1 MTTTEMTRADELLN
15 EIEADGAMPADAALS
30 APSVV
35 QANPYVGIAAAPF
48 SPEAA
53 EILLGGVAEEDIE
66 IRPDGLIYL
75 PEIKYRR
82 ILNRAFGPGAWSLL
96 PMEIT
101 VSPQDNML
109 YYKGA
114 LFVLGR
120 FVSEAIGEQQYFPDN
135 DRMSYATAA
144 ESAKSNCLMRCCK
157 DLGIASELWDPT
169 FVRGWIARNATE
181 AWCVNVGSRDKG
193 KKKKMWRKRE
203 APPIDAFPWKE
214 EGGYGSEPVQVSHPE
229 PPQMS
234 RPVQTGMPG
243 STMSAAP
250 AAAPS
255 VAPNGNGSAA
265 RPSAPRPESRNAA
278 AKPPAA
284 RQEEQLPLAPLVSVK
299 QVGRFRAIARSNG
312 WTEQEQTRLLTKFG
326 FSRAEEITRDAYD
339 RICTALENPV
349 ILTEVRAEIDE
360 ELDFGLE

>member
-1 MTTTEMTRADELLN
+1 MTTTEMTRADELLT
-15 EIEADGAMPADAALS
+15 EIETGDGAVVEMPAIAA
-30 APSVV
+30 PGV
-35 QANPYVGIAAAPF
+35 QDNPYVGIAAAPF

-53 EILLGGVAEEDIE
+53 DVLLGAVAEDDVE

-169 FVRGWIARNATE
+169 FVRNWVTRNATE
-181 AWCVNVGSRDKG
+181 AWCVNVGTRDRG
-193 KKKKMWRKRE
+193 KKKKMWRKKS
-203 APPIDAFPWKE
+203 APPIDSYPWKE
-214 EGGYGSEPVQVSHPE
+214 EAAYDAEPIHVGRPE
-229 PPQMS
+229 PPSM
-234 RPVQTGMPG
+234 RPAA
-243 STMSAAP
+243 SAADAGGGAMTGRP
-250 AAAPS
+250 AAAR
-255 VAPNGNGSAA
+255 ADGRLAG
-265 RPSAPRPESRNAA
+265 
-278 AKPPAA
+278 AKTAVDDA
-284 RQEEQLPLAPLVSVK
+284 QLPLAPLVSVK
-299 QVGRFRAIARSNG
+299 QVGRFRAIGRSNG
-312 WTEQEQTRLLTKFG
+312 WTENEQNRLLSKFG
-326 FSRAEEITRDAYD
+326 FNRAEEITRDAYD
-339 RICTALENPV
+339 RICSALENPV
-349 ILTEVRAEIDE
+349 ILTEVRAELDE
-360 ELDFGLE
+360 ELDLGLV

>member
-1 MTTTEMTRADELLN
+1 MTTTEMTRADELLR
-15 EIEADGAMPADAALS
+15 EIEAEGVMTADAALV
-30 APSVV
+30 APPAV

-53 EILLGGVAEEDIE
+53 EILMGGVAEEDIE

-181 AWCVNVGSRDKG
+181 AWCVNVGSRDRG

-203 APPIDAFPWKE
+203 SAPIDAFPWKE
-214 EGGYGSEPVQVSHPE
+214 EGGFDAEPVMVSRPE
-229 PPQMS
+229 PAHVGRREPAHGG
-234 RPVQTGMPG
+234 RPE
-243 STMSAAP
+243 P
-250 AAAPS
+250 A
-255 VAPNGNGSAA
+255 NGNGGASRQQAYRPEARTAA
-265 RPSAPRPESRNAA
+265 VRPS
-278 AKPPAA
+278 AA

-312 WTEQEQTRLLTKFG
+312 WTEHEQARLLSKFG

-349 ILTEVRAEIDE
+349 ILTEVRAELDE